1 MEAAGIAPA
10 SRDPSVPA
18 STCVSACLIVGL
30 RTPIGKV
37 SFGLSHHRFSQGLNR
52 RFDPDDPALT
62 SSGEASGRRPAAKP
76 LGSAVRQPYGER
88 VSSQH
93 LNFGPLLTWPADQP
107 RHATRHFSNPVDPG
121 SPPIVKEHQVVL
133 KRLMTELSAV
143 TPSGQGESV
152 SLVLGLLD
160 PYRVSRPVFSG
171 RRACRRTC
179 DRVRRRSQPSPSR
192 P

>member
-18 STCVSACLIVGL
+18 STCVSAYLIVGL
-30 RTPIGKV
+30 GTPIGKV

-52 RFDPDDPALT
+52 RFDPGDPALT

-93 LNFGPLLTWPADQP
+93 LSFGPLLTWPADQP

-121 SPPIVKEHQVVL
+121 SPPIFKERRAVL
-133 KRLMTELSAV
+133 MCSISELSPA
-143 TPSGQGESV
+143 TPSGQGESF
-152 SLVLGLLD
+152 SLGPGLLD
-160 PYRVSRPVFSG
+160 PCRVSRPVFS
-171 RRACRRTC
+171 RHRACRTIC
-179 DRVRRRSQPSPSR
+179 DLGRRRSQPSPSR